1 MALLTFEQALE
12 ESGET
17 TKNLLLGNGF
27 SISCRPGIFT
37 YDTIF
42 DQTNFEDTPEIREV
56 FNEFEIRDFEAVI
69 RLLQDSSRIVR
80 IYDQEATE
88 LMNTV
93 TTHADLLKELL
104 VRTLTDHHPD
114 NVGSISEEE
123 YRSAGVFLSH
133 FLRDPRHGNV
143 YTFNYDLLLYWTS
156 IHALNHAQSVG
167 IPGNSV
173 NDGFGDA
180 EEDEGEEFV
189 AWRALD
195 PTGQRIHY
203 LHGALHLVDTG
214 TQLRK
219 YAWSR
224 TGIPLMDQIRAA
236 LEEELF
242 PLFVAEGER
251 QQKVEKIRKN
261 VYLHHALKSFKS
273 VTRNSNR
280 HLFIHG
286 HSLSGNDDHVLRLVG
301 KGRNP
306 KVFVSLYGDMESDEN
321 QQIVERAYRLAQL
334 RENRYPVGLF
344 FYDAA
349 SAHVWDR
356 FSEAEE

>member
-1 MALLTFEQALE
+1 MPLLTFDEALE
-12 ESGET
+12 ESGGV
-17 TKNLLLGNGF
+17 TKNLLIGNGF

-42 DQTNFEDTPEIREV
+42 DQTDFENAQEIQEV
-56 FNEFEIRDFEAVI
+56 FNVFGVRDFEAVI
-69 RLLQDSSRIVR
+69 RLLQDSSLIVG
-80 IYDQEATE
+80 IYDREATE
-88 LMNTV
+88 LIDNV
-93 TTHADLLKELL
+93 TAHAELLKDLL
-104 VRTLTDHHPD
+104 VRTLTAHHPD
-114 NVGSISEEE
+114 NVGSISEQE
-123 YRSAGVFLSH
+123 YRSAATFLSH
-133 FLRDPRHGNV
+133 FLHDPRNGNV

-156 IHALNHAQSVG
+156 IYALNHPQEVG

-180 EEDEGEEFV
+180 DEDEGENYV
-189 AWRALD
+189 AWRSLD

-224 TGIPLMDQIRAA
+224 TGIPLMDQIRTA

-242 PLFVAEGER
+242 PLFVAEGESR
-251 QQKVEKIRKN
+251 KKIEKIRQSA
-261 VYLHHALKSFKS
+261 YLHHALKSFKS
-273 VTRNSNR
+273 VAKNGNR

-286 HSLSGNDDHVLRLVG
+286 HSLSGNDDHVLRLIG

-306 KVFVSLYGDMESDEN
+306 KVFVSLYGDETSESN
-321 QQIVERAYRLAQL
+321 QRIIERAHLLAQL
-334 RENRYPVGLF
+334 RANRYPMELF

-349 SAHVWDR
+349 TAHVWDR
-356 FSEAEE
+356 FSGDTE